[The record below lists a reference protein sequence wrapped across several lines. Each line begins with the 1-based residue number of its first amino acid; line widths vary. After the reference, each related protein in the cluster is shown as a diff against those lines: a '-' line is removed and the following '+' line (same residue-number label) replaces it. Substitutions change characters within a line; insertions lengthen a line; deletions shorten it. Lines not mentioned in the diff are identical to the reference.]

1 MPLPLIAIAIG
12 ANAIRLAIPKV
23 AQYLMKEGF
32 KKATKTAA
40 KKATKK
46 ISKKEAERLV
56 KLSKPH
62 RVSKTGRILK
72 PPKTKVTKA
81 REGMVSPKVQS
92 KETLEAAK
100 KARAQFGKPKPKAK
114 VASPKKGK
122 SLATIP
128 KKGKSLATIPKKG
141 QKLLTGPK
149 PKGWKNMSTKQKL
162 AWGAAAGLTAAS
174 IYSMIKRDKPKVPVD
189 KKPTSKQRRDD
200 SADEIGFLPK
210 GYFKKAKPKKD
221 DSADE
226 IGFLPKGYFK
236 KAKPKPGSQAEQYPS
251 AEKYFKDKPK
261 KVVKKAEPKKAKP
274 KKDKPFWEGLVGS
287 KNVEYS
293 YPTDPEHWDEMDSD
307 SKKYKTIEE
316 EFGKISK
323 KGGGFIR
330 KRGALRGF
338 GKAQRGY

>member
-1 MPLPLIAIAIG
+1 MWNP
-12 ANAIRLAIPKV
+12 
-23 AQYLMKEGF
+23 
-32 KKATKTAA
+32 
-40 KKATKK
+40 
-46 ISKKEAERLV
+46 
-56 KLSKPH
+56 
-62 RVSKTGRILK
+62 
-72 PPKTKVTKA
+72 
-81 REGMVSPKVQS
+81 
-92 KETLEAAK
+92 
-100 KARAQFGKPKPKAK
+100 
-114 VASPKKGK
+114 
-122 SLATIP
+122 
-128 KKGKSLATIPKKG
+128 
-141 QKLLTGPK
+141 
-149 PKGWKNMSTKQKL
+149 
-162 AWGAAAGLTAAS
+162 
-174 IYSMIKRDKPKVPVD
+174 
-189 KKPTSKQRRDD
+189 
-200 SADEIGFLPK
+200 
-210 GYFKKAKPKKD
+210 
-221 DSADE
+221 
-226 IGFLPKGYFK
+226 FK

>member
-56 KLSKPH
+56 KLSKTH
-62 RVSKTGRILK
+62 TVSKTGRILK

-114 VASPKKGK
+114 VASPKKVTGSKKVAGPKKVTGSKKVAGPKKVTGK
-122 SLATIP
+122 SRTTTIRHL
-128 KKGKSLATIPKKG
+128 KK
-141 QKLLTGPK
+141 PK

-174 IYSMIKRDKPKVPVD
+174 IYSMIKKDKPKVPVG

-210 GYFKKAKPKKD
+210 GYFKDEPKKAKPKK
-221 DSADE
+221 
-226 IGFLPKGYFK
+226 
-236 KAKPKPGSQAEQYPS
+236 AK
-251 AEKYFKDKPK
+251 
-261 KVVKKAEPKKAKP
+261 PKKAKP

-293 YPTDPEHWDEMDSD
+293 YPTDPEHWDEMDPGD
-307 SKKYKTIEE
+307 TTSKTHEE
-316 EFGKISK
+316 EFGPQWWEKESAKHGGRISK
-323 KGGGFIR
+323 YKGGGFIK

>member
-40 KKATKK
+40 KKANKK

-56 KLSKPH
+56 KLSKTH
-62 RVSKTGRILK
+62 TVSKTGRILK

-114 VASPKKGK
+114 VADPKKVTGSKKVAGSKKVTGK
-122 SLATIP
+122 SRTTTISHL
-128 KKGKSLATIPKKG
+128 KK
-141 QKLLTGPK
+141 PK
-149 PKGWKNMSTKQKL
+149 PKGWKNMSTKQKV
-162 AWGAAAGLTAAS
+162 AWGVAAGLTAAS
-174 IYSMIKRDKPKVPVD
+174 ILSMIKRDKPKVPVD

-200 SADEIGFLPK
+200 STDEIGFLPK
-210 GYFKKAKPKKD
+210 GYFKKAKPKKV
-221 DSADE
+221 
-226 IGFLPKGYFK
+226 I
-236 KAKPKPGSQAEQYPS
+236 PGSQAEQYPS
-251 AEKYFKDKPK
+251 ADKYFKDKPK

-323 KGGGFIR
+323 KGGGFI
-330 KRGALRGF
+330 KNRGALRGF

>member
-100 KARAQFGKPKPKAK
+100 KARAKFGRPKPKAK
-114 VASPKKGK
+114 VAS
-122 SLATIP
+122 P

-149 PKGWKNMSTKQKL
+149 PKGWKNMSTKQKV
-162 AWGAAAGLTAAS
+162 AWGVAAGLTAAS
-174 IYSMIKRDKPKVPVD
+174 ILSMIKRDKPKVPVD
-189 KKPTSKQRRDD
+189 KKPTSKQRR
-200 SADEIGFLPK
+200 
-210 GYFKKAKPKKD
+210 D

>member
-100 KARAQFGKPKPKAK
+100 KARAKFGRPKPKAK

-149 PKGWKNMSTKQKL
+149 PKGWKNMSTKQKV
-162 AWGAAAGLTAAS
+162 AWGVAAGLTAAS
-174 IYSMIKRDKPKVPVD
+174 ILSMIKRDKPKVPVD
-189 KKPTSKQRRDD
+189 KKPTSKQRR
-200 SADEIGFLPK
+200 
-210 GYFKKAKPKKD
+210 D

-323 KGGGFIR
+323 KGGGFI
-330 KRGALRGF
+330 KNRGALRGF